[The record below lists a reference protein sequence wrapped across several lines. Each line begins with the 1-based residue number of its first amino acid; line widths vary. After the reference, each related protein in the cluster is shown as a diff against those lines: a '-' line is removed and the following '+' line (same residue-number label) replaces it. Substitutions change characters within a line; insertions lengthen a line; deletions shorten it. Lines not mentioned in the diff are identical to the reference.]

1 MCGEIAYNSYINCV
15 LQDECKQPAKPL
27 ENRNKNME
35 NLLYTKNNIAPTIVK
50 ERRKPI
56 FKISYSLK
64 IH

>member
-1 MCGEIAYNSYINCV
+1 
-15 LQDECKQPAKPL
+15 
-27 ENRNKNME
+27 ME